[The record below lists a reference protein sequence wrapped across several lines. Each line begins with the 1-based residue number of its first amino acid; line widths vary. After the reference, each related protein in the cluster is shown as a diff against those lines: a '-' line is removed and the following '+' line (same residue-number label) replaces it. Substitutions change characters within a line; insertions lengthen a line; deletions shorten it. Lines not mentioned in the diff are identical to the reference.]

1 MPTVKS
7 KGDEALLATN
17 LVAGAQKHLSN
28 MAQLM
33 FDGGTTTPAQ
43 VETSLKAL
51 ATLRTDVD
59 AARTVLKAK
68 LADEKAQGPTLR
80 AEMLAFVVFVR
91 AMFGNSPDVLAD
103 FGLLPKKARTPMTPV
118 QKAAAAAKAKATRAA
133 RGTTGK
139 RKKLAIKGDVT
150 GILVTPVTANPP
162 PAPTAPSAPGTPPT
176 GGSK

>member
-103 FGLLPKKARTPMTPV
+103 SRAARSRPASHGALASPDV
-118 QKAAAAAKAKATRAA
+118 AAAARQHTTRG
-133 RGTTGK
+133 R
-139 RKKLAIKGDVT
+139 D
-150 GILVTPVTANPP
+150 
-162 PAPTAPSAPGTPPT
+162 APSSRGRLPASNLLSPRAPRCSSDRWTFP
-176 GGSK
+176 